1 MVIITKTHTKLLQWT
16 YMNIKLLTLVA
27 VIVVVVIAGYFLT
40 REQSNSG
47 VSEIRLGSFSKAVDY
62 APYLVAKNKGW
73 FEEAA
78 EKYGATVKYTEFQ
91 SLPPINESFATDRV
105 DVVFE
110 AEAPAIVGKAAG
122 IDIKIVG
129 AGVFLTQE
137 IIVHKDSSIKTV
149 KDLRGKKIAVLA
161 GTSAHQG
168 LVTVLNIN
176 GLTANDVQVVDM
188 VPPDAK
194 AAFESN
200 SVDAWAVWPP
210 FPQQEQV
217 AGKAESLAGS
227 EIFIQSVAVARGKLV
242 KENPK
247 LVNNLLDI
255 IRKAQQWIVA
265 NPSEAQKIVAQE
277 LGLTLDVVQLAWPKH
292 DFTPTIGEKEIA
304 DIQAKADFL
313 YSIGLIKNTVK
324 ASELVYVR

>member
-1 MVIITKTHTKLLQWT
+1 
-16 YMNIKLLTLVA
+16 MNKRFFALVA
-27 VIVVVVIAGYFLT
+27 IIFVVTIAGYFLT
-40 REQSNSG
+40 REQSDSG
-47 VSEIRLGSFSKAVDY
+47 ASEIRLGSFSKAVDY

-78 EKYGATVKYTEFQ
+78 KKYGATVRYTEFQ
-91 SLPPINESFATDRV
+91 SLPPINESFATDKV
-105 DVVFE
+105 DIVFE

-129 AGVFLTQE
+129 AVVFLTQE
-137 IIVHKDSSIKTV
+137 IIVHNNSQIKNV

-168 LVTVLNIN
+168 LMGVLNKN
-176 GLTANDVQVVDM
+176 GLTANDVEVIDM

-194 AAFESN
+194 VAFETD
-200 SVDAWAVWPP
+200 SVDAWAIWPP
-210 FPQQEQV
+210 FPQQAQL
-217 AGKAESLAGS
+217 AGKAESLADS

-247 LVNNLLDI
+247 LVNELLDVI
-255 IRKAQQWIVA
+255 EKAQQWIVA
-265 NPSEAQKIVAQE
+265 NQSEAQQIVAQE
-277 LGLTLDVVQLAWPKH
+277 LGLALDVVQLAWPKH

-313 YSIGLIKNTVK
+313 QSIGLIKNTVK
-324 ASELVYVR
+324 SSELIYVR